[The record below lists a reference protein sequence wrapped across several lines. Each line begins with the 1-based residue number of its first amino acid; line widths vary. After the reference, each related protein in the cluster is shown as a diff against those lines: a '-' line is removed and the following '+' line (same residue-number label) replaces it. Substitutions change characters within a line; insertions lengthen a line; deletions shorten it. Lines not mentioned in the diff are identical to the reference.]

1 MTVLALAGQVQLIPD
16 GTLLIHI
23 GMILLMI
30 WILNRTFFR
39 PIYKIIDTR
48 ERKKGGSRGP
58 AGEILE
64 QVADKKAT
72 YESEVKKTRLEGYQ
86 LIETE
91 REEALAKKQNAVHGA
106 KQEVAEKLAVEISA
120 IDKATKTAQE
130 EIEKEADK
138 LADKI
143 AATILR

>member
-1 MTVLALAGQVQLIPD
+1 MTVLALAGNVQLIPD
-16 GTLLIHI
+16 GSLLIHI

-48 ERKKGGSRGP
+48 ESKKGGSKGP

-72 YESEVKKTRLEGYQ
+72 YESEIRRMRLEGYQ
-86 LIETE
+86 IIESN
-91 REEALAKKQNAVHGA
+91 REVALSRKQTSIQVA
-106 KQEVAEKLAVEISA
+106 KQEVAEKLAKEIDV
-120 IDKATKTAQE
+120 IDRETNIAKE
-130 EIEKEADK
+130 EIQREADK
-138 LADKI
+138 LAEKI
-143 AATILR
+143 AASILK

>member
-1 MTVLALAGQVQLIPD
+1 MTVLALAGNIQLIPD
-16 GTLLIHI
+16 GSILIHI
-23 GMILLMI
+23 GMILIMI

-39 PIYKIIDTR
+39 PIYKVIEAR
-48 ERKKGGSRGP
+48 ESKKGGSKGP

-72 YESEVKKTRLEGYQ
+72 YESEVRKTRLEGYQ
-86 LIETE
+86 MIEGE
-91 REEALAKKQNAVHGA
+91 RDQALSKKQAAVQSA
-106 KQEVAEKLAVEISA
+106 KHEVAEKLAKEISD
-120 IDKATKTAQE
+120 IDRATSSARE

-143 AATILR
+143 TATILR